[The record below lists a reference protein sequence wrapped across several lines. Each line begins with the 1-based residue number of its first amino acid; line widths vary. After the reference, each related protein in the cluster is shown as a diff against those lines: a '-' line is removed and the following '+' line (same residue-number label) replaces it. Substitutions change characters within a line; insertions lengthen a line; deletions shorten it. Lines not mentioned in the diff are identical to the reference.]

1 MPNPATAAATSALAL
16 SALKTG
22 RKQLIVAGLWTEIC
36 VALPAIQALGEGATV
51 INVQDYD
58 RGVFLSFVTL
68 ATGELWRMTGT
79 MIVTRPT
86 ERIADDRPAHNKA
99 LVLDAMK
106 ALFQRHDPAAVE
118 RFYALGHVQHNPY
131 IRQGRDELRA
141 LVAKLSPDVCYEP
154 GITVAEGD
162 FVPFM
167 MAFAVGHPHRW
178 WSLITPVSKM
188 ASLQST
194 GTCCKTKRRPRQ
206 RSAAH
211 RCSIPKSALRKS
223 DGRKFD

>member
-1 MPNPATAAATSALAL
+1 M
-16 SALKTG
+16 
-22 RKQLIVAGLWTEIC
+22 
-36 VALPAIQALGEGATV
+36 
-51 INVQDYD
+51 
-58 RGVFLSFVTL
+58 FLSFVTL
-68 ATGELWRMTGT
+68 ATGEFWRMTGT

-106 ALFQRHDPAAVE
+106 AVFQRHDPAAVE

-141 LVAKLSPDVCYEP
+141 FVAKLSPDVCYEP

-167 MAFAVGHPHRW
+167 IAFAVGHPHRW
-178 WSLITPVSKM
+178 WSLITSVSKM

-194 GTCCKTKRRPRQ
+194 GTCCKTKCRTRQ